1 MSVWDPLHNDPPRIE
16 ADSTKSI
23 GIAAPTPSK
32 SPPPSKWPAPPPFL
46 PAGPGDLNAG
56 RSRLPHCRPGPTR
69 PHLLPRPTLGPASP
83 IAAVVVPVGRCRR
96 APCSRAAPSGSS
108 TPSGPVLP
116 SCSLRELD
124 ARRAPSSR
132 AAPSGSSTPSG
143 PLLPSCSL
151 RGLDTRRAPSSRAR
165 AGRELAN
172 SGSELDVPLLPS
184 SGSELDAPSSLALG
198 RPWT

>member
-1 MSVWDPLHNDPPRIE
+1 VTLSPRIE

-32 SPPPSKWPAPPPFL
+32 LPPPSKSSAPPPSL

-56 RSRLPHCRPGPTR
+56 RSQLPHRCPGPMR
-69 PHLLPRPTLGPASP
+69 PLLRPRPTLGPPPQSP
-83 IAAVVVPVGRCRR
+83 SSSSPSVGADAPPAPAGQDRR
-96 APCSRAAPSGSS
+96 AARRIYAPAS
-108 TPSGPVLP
+108 SGPLLP

-132 AAPSGSSTPSG
+132 AAPSRSSTPSG

-151 RGLDTRRAPSSRAR
+151 RELDARRAASSRAHGD
-165 AGRELAN
+165 GREGA
-172 SGSELDVPLLPS
+172 DH
-184 SGSELDAPSSLALG
+184 
-198 RPWT
+198 